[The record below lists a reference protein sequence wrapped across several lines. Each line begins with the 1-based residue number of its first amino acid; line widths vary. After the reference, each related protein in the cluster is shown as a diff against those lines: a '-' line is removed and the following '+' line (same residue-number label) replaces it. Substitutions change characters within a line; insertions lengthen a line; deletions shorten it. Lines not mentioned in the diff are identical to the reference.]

1 MKPDTSPN
9 EKEPMKLQRY
19 RLLFGMALFMHSA
32 LCITFAVMGVKILFY
47 FNIFSVIFY
56 LSGVLFIR
64 SSTSG
69 IWQILFF
76 LEVVAHVAMC
86 NIFLGWGY
94 GFGFYGI
101 MIIPVTYY
109 LSYLNRYMVHDILT
123 SHLLS
128 AINLI
133 VILITTVTN
142 DSYNRLGSIPNSVVR
157 IAFCINCSIC
167 AVALIMYSTLFV
179 VEVKMIT
186 RALRDNNKELNFLAN
201 YDSLTH
207 LRNRH
212 RMKDMFAQYQENEE
226 NYCVILGD
234 IDDFKKVN
242 DTYSHSCGDLVL
254 KTVASTI
261 LKIAEKYGVIC
272 RWGGEEILLLLATDK
287 EKGYALAEQIREE
300 INSHIIT
307 YENQTLGITMTFG
320 IAGNQEEGNIEKMI
334 AIADERLYTGKRAG
348 KNQVVGK

>member
-1 MKPDTSPN
+1 MNPYTLPD
-9 EKEPMKLQRY
+9 EKEPLKLQRY
-19 RLLFGMALFMHSA
+19 RLLFSMAFFMHSA
-32 LCITFAVMGVKILFY
+32 LCIIFAVMGVKILFY
-47 FNIFSVIFY
+47 FNIFSVLLY

-64 SSTSG
+64 PSTSG

-101 MIIPVTYY
+101 MIIPITYY
-109 LSYLNRYMVHDILT
+109 LSYLNRYVSRDILG

-133 VILITTVTN
+133 VVLITTITN
-142 DSYNRLGSIPNSVVR
+142 HSYNQLASIPDSVVR

-186 RALRDNNKELNFLAN
+186 GKLQENNKELNFLAN

-212 RMKDMFAQYQENEE
+212 RIKDTFAKYQENEE

-287 EKGYALAEQIREE
+287 EKGYTLAEQIRKE
-300 INSHIIT
+300 ISSHTIT
-307 YENQTLGITMTFG
+307 YEQQTLGITMTFG
-320 IAGNQEEGNIEKMI
+320 IAGNQEEKSIEKMI
-334 AIADERLYTGKRAG
+334 TIADARLYTGKRAG
-348 KNQVVGK
+348 KNRVVDK